1 MEKKHLAGMAL
12 IAIGLLLLLSNL
24 GLLPR
29 DIWPQL
35 LRFWPLILICTGLV
49 LVDQKGRWGVYL
61 SLALV
66 VAVLAGSSTT
76 ATLEVSETCSQILAI
91 AAEIKVS

>member
-66 VAVLAGSSTT
+66 VAVLAGVIYYSYSGSFPRH
-76 ATLEVSETCSQILAI
+76 VP
-91 AAEIKVS
+91 KFWR